1 MKRILKNF
9 CACLVML
16 VVLVGGLSLVGCGKK
31 DEEKLMAVSLN
42 PALEFVLDKN
52 DKVVSVTATNDDGNY
67 ILTKVSFEGMTAKEA
82 VNEFLRVAKEN
93 GFVISGEVD
102 ATENQLKVS
111 ISGDDAKNLFNQV
124 KKSATA
130 YLETLGINA
139 KIDFDKVISKEELA
153 NKVKEMMQEISLE
166 EAKDMTEKELLELIE
181 DSHNETKELYSQEL
195 KDLYYKTRAE
205 EIVKAKF
212 NAVKE
217 ILSANLGLFGDMVTN
232 LNTGLTSL
240 VTNIG
245 EYKTIFAEQILSGA
259 YAQEMQDYVEAKRAL
274 LEEQLKPVVDAA
286 AVESCEAAVEAAKT
300 ALEEAKV
307 AAEALMVDVNTAI
320 QTAMSD
326 LNTILDNVITMV
338 QTFLSDS
345 AQTINGAI
353 ESIKEGYK
361 NTFETE
367 FAAYISSAE
376 TLWADMEPDDQVA
389 A

>member
-153 NKVKEMMQEISLE
+153 NKVKEMMELENCHFVKPNEINNPGN
-166 EAKDMTEKELLELIE
+166 
-181 DSHNETKELYSQEL
+181 SHQRRK
-195 KDLYYKTRAE
+195 
-205 EIVKAKF
+205 
-212 NAVKE
+212 
-217 ILSANLGLFGDMVTN
+217 
-232 LNTGLTSL
+232 LTH
-240 VTNIG
+240 
-245 EYKTIFAEQILSGA
+245 E
-259 YAQEMQDYVEAKRAL
+259 R
-274 LEEQLKPVVDAA
+274 
-286 AVESCEAAVEAAKT
+286 
-300 ALEEAKV
+300 
-307 AAEALMVDVNTAI
+307 LMRN
-320 QTAMSD
+320 
-326 LNTILDNVITMV
+326 
-338 QTFLSDS
+338 F
-345 AQTINGAI
+345 
-353 ESIKEGYK
+353 
-361 NTFETE
+361 
-367 FAAYISSAE
+367 
-376 TLWADMEPDDQVA
+376 
-389 A
+389 